1 LLDNVGF
8 SPFSF
13 ALKYVNNDNPS
24 SQKGLATHGL
34 LLVVLRVFLFPC
46 EWEIHHFQVIMAV
59 IDQIPPRTQ
68 AQKEELDPKQFLLG
82 SFYTA
87 GIHD

>member
-1 LLDNVGF
+1 MDCCWWFSGF
-8 SPFSF
+8 SFF
-13 ALKYVNNDNPS
+13 
-24 SQKGLATHGL
+24 
-34 LLVVLRVFLFPC
+34 LVSG
-46 EWEIHHFQVIMAV
+46 EIDHFQVIMAV